1 MREDGKDLKLIKT
14 IERAR
19 RGEEED
25 RREKIF
31 VNERLWY
38 EIVFLF

>member
-1 MREDGKDLKLIKT
+1 MGEDGKGLEFMKT

-25 RREKIF
+25 GREKIF
-31 VNERLWY
+31 VNEKL
-38 EIVFLF
+38 